1 MIRKTLLALAAAA
14 LVAGPASAAKITFNG
29 ITVEDNGRAT
39 IAQRPTTMVAPP
51 HLDAKLKA
59 IYSNIGFKYPNS
71 LYFCCLGWA
80 VSGPTSIL
88 NAQNWIAS
96 PFTPTAD
103 RVLKRADLA
112 LQLGAGTNE
121 AVIGIYD
128 DNGNVPGTLLGKVTV
143 TDLTGVA
150 SCCGLVVAMFR
161 EGIPVKA
168 GQQYWL
174 AAMTSKKATDTYA
187 TWLENTSDEISAAQ
201 LAGNSGSGWQQGV
214 LLIPHLAYA
223 VYGE

>member
-1 MIRKTLLALAAAA
+1 
-14 LVAGPASAAKITFNG
+14 
-29 ITVEDNGRAT
+29 
-39 IAQRPTTMVAPP
+39 
-51 HLDAKLKA
+51 
-59 IYSNIGFKYPNS
+59 
-71 LYFCCLGWA
+71 
-80 VSGPTSIL
+80 
-88 NAQNWIAS
+88 
-96 PFTPTAD
+96 
-103 RVLKRADLA
+103 VLKRADLA

-128 DNGNVPGTLLGKVTV
+128 DKGNVPGTLLGKVTV

-214 LLIPHLAYA
+214 LLIPHLAYG